1 MWKNVVMNVA
11 LIYAMSR
18 GLNVMI
24 TCLMAKRADF
34 LGGIH
39 LHSLFCIP
47 VNESASVQRLA
58 ELAII
63 NLYKNPERLA
73 LLQRLDVLGS
83 DELGQIPSEVRS
95 CCDIIMRSIR
105 NSDQYMGGALAIDT
119 IDEMQ
124 LKPIK
129 GRPFLMSPFVL
140 TCYRFSVLRHSVRA
154 AQDPFLQRIQQISR
168 MLSHEYTPEIIDE
181 MAELIERHC
190 TFVDS
195 WSDSRIT
202 ATMLR
207 CFGKR
212 AAIRQEGIRFMS
224 EIGASGMRVLYRE
237 ADDFELSTLSQSN
250 WQRASPLVVKAIT
263 KEMREPKVLPFYE
276 MAVYEMTYN
285 KPNHFTH
292 SQIAVLAEMPTN
304 DRLRSFED
312 VKVMLAPV
320 GCKSIPEGISYPN
333 DLVAHGWKEERVGL
347 APERILGAVMGKKG
361 KRHQYGLRHRVS
373 STIHAVM
380 GSDLGHVVTKLS
392 LTDPLYRL
400 WEKEQVVVLLSRTV
414 CAKDIIFVG
423 RPRETIDAILQVIQ
437 IRSHYSEYMHHIID
451 VLTDDGVPVDNMR
464 QVPALN
470 QDLHPFCPLNVSQP
484 NDASGYCYILV
495 SLKDKHTTYIGQTKR
510 LVQQLHEHNS
520 GYGSDG
526 TSDYRL

>member
-1 MWKNVVMNVA
+1 
-11 LIYAMSR
+11 
-18 GLNVMI
+18 
-24 TCLMAKRADF
+24 
-34 LGGIH
+34 
-39 LHSLFCIP
+39 
-47 VNESASVQRLA
+47 
-58 ELAII
+58 
-63 NLYKNPERLA
+63 
-73 LLQRLDVLGS
+73 
-83 DELGQIPSEVRS
+83 
-95 CCDIIMRSIR
+95 
-105 NSDQYMGGALAIDT
+105 
-119 IDEMQ
+119 
-124 LKPIK
+124 
-129 GRPFLMSPFVL
+129 
-140 TCYRFSVLRHSVRA
+140 
-154 AQDPFLQRIQQISR
+154 
-168 MLSHEYTPEIIDE
+168 
-181 MAELIERHC
+181 
-190 TFVDS
+190 
-195 WSDSRIT
+195 
-202 ATMLR
+202 
-207 CFGKR
+207 
-212 AAIRQEGIRFMS
+212 MS
-224 EIGASGMRVLYRE
+224 EIGASGMRVLYQE

-250 WQRASPLVVKAIT
+250 WQRASPVVVKAIT

-292 SQIAVLAEMPTN
+292 SQIAVLAVMPTN
-304 DRLRSFED
+304 DSLQSFED

-347 APERILGAVMGKKG
+347 ALERILGAVMGKKG

-392 LTDPLYRL
+392 LTDSLYRRL

-510 LVQQLHEHNS
+510 LVQRLHEHNS
-520 GYGSDG
+520 GYGSDS
-526 TSDYRL
+526 TSDYRLQPWALLAYVTGFDANVSAMLAFERHWKVRRDSLRLTSAMQIADLGRSLIGTWQQTNGNAVDLRYIATGTIGVLNREAESLQT